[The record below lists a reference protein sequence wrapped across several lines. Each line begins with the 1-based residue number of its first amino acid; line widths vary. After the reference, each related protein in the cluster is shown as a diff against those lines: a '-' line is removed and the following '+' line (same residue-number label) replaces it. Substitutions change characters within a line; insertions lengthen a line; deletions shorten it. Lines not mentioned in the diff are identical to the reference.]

1 MKLGQVQEQEDLFYE
16 YCGSG
21 PFEGG
26 PYEMKAAPI
35 ELDDGTTKWIY
46 AEGSPT
52 GTVFGIT
59 DEDPF
64 NERRIWMLDN
74 VLACGE
80 DLEDEDLDFLDYDD
94 ETMKN
99 VRFGGL
105 SPRDFPGRSTDE
117 DGTNPLEL
125 FDLAPAEYADVIQAF
140 YDAIGLDLALYAE
153 EEEEDEEDEECGEG
167 DEDQD

>member
-1 MKLGQVQEQEDLFYE
+1 MKLGQVQTQEDLFCL

-26 PYEMKAAPI
+26 PYEMEAAPI
-35 ELDDGTTKWIY
+35 DLDDGTTKWIY

-64 NERRIWMLDN
+64 NERRKWMLDN
-74 VLACGE
+74 ALACGE
-80 DLEDEDLDFLDYDD
+80 DLDDEDLDFLDYDD

-99 VRFGGL
+99 VRLGGL
-105 SPRDFPGRSTDE
+105 SPREFPGAYTNE
-117 DGTNPLEL
+117 DGTHPFEL
-125 FDLAPAEYADVIQAF
+125 FDLVPEEYGDVIRAF
-140 YDAIGLDLALYAE
+140 YDAIDLDLAEYAPEDAESE
-153 EEEEDEEDEECGEG
+153 EE
-167 DEDQD
+167 